1 MPDINDTIKKR
12 HQEVEEAENDAREI
26 EARILKIPGTSR
38 FIPVRGYGKP
48 VDPNEI
54 GKNLTLRSL
63 IAKHDPAL
71 ANYLGI
77 GTEQHR
83 LDEEAREALHLQSEA
98 LRMQTDRLRRVNE
111 AARNH
116 RDRSFAAGINPFTN
130 RRIGQ

>member
-1 MPDINDTIKKR
+1 MPDINDTINQR
-12 HQEVEEAENDAREI
+12 HQEVEKAENDARQI

-83 LDEEAREALHLQSEA
+83 LDEEEREARHLQSEA
-98 LRMQTDRLRRVNE
+98 LRLRTEKLRAENQ
-111 AARNH
+111 AARQH
-116 RDRSFAAGINPFTN
+116 RERAFGAGISPFTG
-130 RRIGQ
+130 RRLGS